1 MNSKS
6 TKKHTYKKVLLRL
19 IDPPQKA
26 DRLEISAQAV
36 EELADSISEIG
47 LMSPILLAVSG
58 DRFEIVFGDR
68 RFRAV
73 EKLGW
78 KDIMASV
85 KEMSPKEV
93 SIARATENIQ
103 RENLSIYE
111 EALVYARLVKDL
123 GMTLDQVASKTG
135 KSAGVIKRRMQVLRM
150 PTSFQE
156 ALHSGKISAGVAE
169 ELWSC
174 SDEAHRDYL
183 LLMAVEHGI
192 TVAVARQWVQEHR
205 KEQRNSGPT
214 VELGGLDQGASFDE
228 KIYRSCQA
236 CRGPVELSLLKELRM
251 CPDCYHKVVEAIKG

>member
-1 MNSKS
+1 MNSKN
-6 TKKHTYKKVLLRL
+6 TKRHSYKKVLLRL
-19 IDPPQKA
+19 IDPPKQA
-26 DRLEISAQAV
+26 DRLEFSEQAIS
-36 EELADSISEIG
+36 ELADSIAELG

-85 KEMSPKEV
+85 KEMSPKEI

-111 EALVYARLVKDL
+111 EALVYARLINDL
-123 GMTLDQVASKTG
+123 GMSLDQVASRTG
-135 KSAGVIKRRMQVLRM
+135 KTAGVIKRRMQVLRM
-150 PTSFQE
+150 PVSFQV
-156 ALHSGKISAGVAE
+156 ALHSGKISAGAAE

-174 SDEAHRDYL
+174 PDEAHRDYL

-192 TVAVARQWVQEHR
+192 TVAVARQWVQDHR
-205 KEQRNSGPT
+205 KEQRNS
-214 VELGGLDQGASFDE
+214 
-228 KIYRSCQA
+228 
-236 CRGPVELSLLKELRM
+236 
-251 CPDCYHKVVEAIKG
+251 